1 MPWRDPSRRFEPAED
16 QALRD
21 ELRDLMG
28 LGVEGPLLEAEPT
41 PELIALADKLR
52 AEAQRRRNTNRRP
65 AYWTLMAAALPVA
78 LVLGGLSVWGHQ
90 QMRRAEQLA
99 QEVARQE
106 REARQA
112 AAAQAEL
119 QRARQ
124 ELEAR
129 TREAESLKLARSTD
143 GRRKGLVI
151 PVDRAPKHPFQETQT
166 VKVER

>member
-21 ELRDLMG
+21 ELRDL
-28 LGVEGPLLEAEPT
+28 LGMAPQGPLLEAEPT
-41 PELIALADKLR
+41 PELVALAEKLR

-65 AYWTLMAAALPVA
+65 PFWTLVAAALPVA

-90 QMRRAEQLA
+90 QMRRAQQLA
-99 QEVARQE
+99 HEVERKE
-106 REARQA
+106 REAQQA

-119 QRARQ
+119 VRARQ
-124 ELEAR
+124 ELESK
-129 TREAESLKLARSTD
+129 TREAEALKVARATD